1 MSNARCAFGARF
13 MRWLV
18 YALNGIDDG
27 DLSQRLVGAK
37 ARAERAKKRVSID
50 ASGRLKPCSGGCESN
65 PAAGRGGWA

>member
-13 MRWLV
+13 IRGQV

-50 ASGRLKPCSGGCESN
+50 ASGRLKPNLGG
-65 PAAGRGGWA
+65 

>member
-13 MRWLV
+13 MRGQV

-27 DLSQRLVGAK
+27 DLSQRLVGDK
-37 ARAERAKKRVSID
+37 ARAEQAKKRASID
-50 ASGRLKPCSGGCESN
+50 ASGRLKPCSGGCESK